1 MINYSF
7 STVLMTVLTSTVLI
21 GIIAICFRCD
31 KILISIGDKLL
42 GILILLS
49 LLRFIFPFEI
59 PLART
64 VLLPKSLSVIITAIR
79 HIFFSVGPVG
89 FSICVLLGIVWF
101 CGTVYKLANIVFSHV
116 TFRRFT
122 DRYGMDVTNEPI
134 YRKLLN
140 EICDSHKTNFR
151 VIRVPGLDTPR
162 QSGLFRPR
170 ILLPAG
176 LQMTEEE
183 TYYTLYHEAIHYW
196 HHDFLIKQ
204 GMNLLTALY
213 WWNPLCHILNHQL
226 DILLEVKVDHKVT
239 HQDPNTKVRYY
250 NALLHIGDKMSAK
263 PKTPGPNL
271 PSYLG
276 TPRAVGS
283 AEDLTKR
290 ATLVLHSDEASKP
303 LFLVLSA
310 FVVSLFVCSYCFTLE
325 AHYLPERDYL
335 ETPEAQSDEMYAVLL
350 EDGTYEI
357 YLGNYYIEHVD
368 SLEYYTG
375 IPVIDLE

>member
-21 GIIAICFRCD
+21 GIIAICFQCD

-42 GILILLS
+42 AILILLS

-64 VLLPKSLSVIITAIR
+64 VLLPKSLSVIITVIR
-79 HIFFSVGPVG
+79 HTFFSVGPID
-89 FSICVLLGIVWF
+89 FSIWFLLGFIWI
-101 CGTVYKLANIVFSHV
+101 CGTVYKLVTIVFSHV
-116 TFRRFT
+116 TFRNFT
-122 DRYGMDVTNEPI
+122 DRYGMDVTNDPF
-134 YRKLLN
+134 YRGLLN

-151 VIRVPGLDTPR
+151 IIRVPGLDTPR
-162 QSGLFRPR
+162 QSGAFRPR

-183 TYYTLYHEAIHYW
+183 TYFTLYHEAIHYW

-204 GMNLLTALY
+204 GMNLLTAIY

-226 DILLEVKVDHKVT
+226 DVLLEVKVDHKVT
-239 HQDPNTKVRYY
+239 HQDPDTKVHYY
-250 NALLHIGDKMSAK
+250 NALLHIGDKMSAENK
-263 PKTPGPNL
+263 ASEPNL
-271 PSYLG
+271 PSYLE

-290 ATLVLHSDEASKP
+290 ATLVLHADEASKP
-303 LFLVLSA
+303 LFLVLLA

-335 ETPEAQSDEMYAVLL
+335 ETPEAQSTEIYAVLL
-350 EDGTYEI
+350 DDGTYDI
-357 YLGNYYIEHVD
+357 YWNGAWVENTDSIDYYIN
-368 SLEYYTG
+368 
-375 IPVIDLE
+375 IPVINLE